1 MPNAKCQMRGVSG
14 KRQRL
19 KAALSGK
26 LQAESGSRVSRWVA
40 QTSATA
46 RRVAGRDDET
56 L

>member
-1 MPNAKCQMRGVSG
+1 MPNAECQMEGDT
-14 KRQRL
+14 
-19 KAALSGK
+19 AAASGK